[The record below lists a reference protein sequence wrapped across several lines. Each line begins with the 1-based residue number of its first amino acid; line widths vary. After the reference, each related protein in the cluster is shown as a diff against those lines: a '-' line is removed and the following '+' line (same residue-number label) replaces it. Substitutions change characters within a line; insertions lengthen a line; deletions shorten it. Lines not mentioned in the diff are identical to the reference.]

1 MIGVLIVTH
10 GRLAEELLSAASTIA
25 GDLVGFRA
33 LALDWSEGI
42 ESARRRIAD
51 AVAELDTG
59 DGVLVLTD
67 MFGDT
72 PSNAALSLRDP
83 GKVEILSGVNLPMVV
98 RLACTSAGGRSL
110 DEMARWLEIK
120 GRRSICRGGR
130 PARGPLPRSRVGRRD

>member
-10 GRLAEELLSAASTIA
+10 GRLSEEQLAAASTIA
-25 GDLVGFRA
+25 GELVGFRA

-51 AVAELDTG
+51 AVAELDAG

-67 MFGDT
+67 MFCDT

-83 GKVEILSGVNLPMVV
+83 GKIEILSGVNLPMVV

-110 DEMARWLEIK
+110 DEMARWIEIK
-120 GRRSICRGGR
+120 GRRSIWRCGR
-130 PARGPLPRSRVGRRD
+130 PARGPLPRS